1 MIEEPSLV
9 LPTRRPTLLPL
20 ILLVILGTSW
30 GLHFPILKFAARS
43 GLPYSGI
50 AAATICGVAL
60 ALLVIS
66 LARGRLPVF
75 RPRTIRFYFVCAFL
89 GYLVPYFL
97 ALFAT
102 GRIDADIVTLI
113 TSTSPIITLC
123 LAALVGIERVSAIRV
138 LGIGL
143 GLVSVLFLIVPQVD
157 RIDAAALTA
166 MILAFGVPV
175 SYSSYHVYLSKRWPP
190 GFDSFQVACG
200 EALVALGLMLPLF
213 LATGGSAILHSG
225 WTAGHWAILAMVA
238 ITTIDCYLYFEIVR
252 LAGPV
257 FVSQANFITVIAG
270 VFWAM
275 LLHGE
280 RPSPWLWVSLVF
292 LVGSLFLLVIG
303 RRTGAAAAQV
313 SRSGR
318 S

>member
-1 MIEEPSLV
+1 
-9 LPTRRPTLLPL
+9 
-20 ILLVILGTSW
+20 
-30 GLHFPILKFAARS
+30 
-43 GLPYSGI
+43 
-50 AAATICGVAL
+50 
-60 ALLVIS
+60 
-66 LARGRLPVF
+66 
-75 RPRTIRFYFVCAFL
+75 
-89 GYLVPYFL
+89 
-97 ALFAT
+97 
-102 GRIDADIVTLI
+102 
-113 TSTSPIITLC
+113 
-123 LAALVGIERVSAIRV
+123 
-138 LGIGL
+138 
-143 GLVSVLFLIVPQVD
+143 
-157 RIDAAALTA
+157 

-175 SYSSYHVYLSKRWPP
+175 SYSGYHVYLSKRWPP

-213 LATGGSAILHSG
+213 LVTGGSAILHSG

-280 RPSPWLWVSLVF
+280 RPSPWLWVSLAF
-292 LVGSLFLLVIG
+292 LIASLFLLVIG
-303 RRTGAAAAQV
+303 RRTGAAAARV
-313 SRSGR
+313 GRSGR